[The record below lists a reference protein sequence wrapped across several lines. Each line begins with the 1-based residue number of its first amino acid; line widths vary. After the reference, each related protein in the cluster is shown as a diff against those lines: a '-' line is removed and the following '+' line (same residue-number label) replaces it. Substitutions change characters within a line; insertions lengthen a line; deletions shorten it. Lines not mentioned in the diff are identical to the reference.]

1 MRVDDCEEV
10 QMAIM
15 AQDCDEHATL
25 SQDEITEHLASCNN
39 CRQQSEQMRAVDL
52 MLQRQNRREYDVDLW
67 PAIQHRISLQPSK
80 SARWQPFA
88 VISLLLLAYKTF
100 EMTAENPPALLFK
113 LVPLILIVVLFV
125 VIRENPFRINSELI
139 MEMEQ

>member
-1 MRVDDCEEV
+1 MRVNECEQV

-15 AQDCDEHATL
+15 AQDCSEQPTL
-25 SQDEITEHLASCNN
+25 SQDEIAAHMDNCNE
-39 CRQQSEQMRAVDL
+39 CRQQTEQTRAVDL
-52 MLQRQNRREYDVDLW
+52 MLQCQNRREYDVNLW
-67 PAIQHRISLQPSK
+67 PAIQERISFQSDK
-80 SARWQPFA
+80 GARWQPFA

-113 LVPLILIVVLFV
+113 LVPLILIFGLFV

-139 MEMEQ
+139 MEMKQ